1 MKILLALTYYR
12 PHTSGLTI
20 YAERLARALAD
31 RGHAVTVLT
40 SQYDKSLPRE
50 EHLHGA
56 NVVRV
61 PVAFRLSKGVIM
73 PTFGRVAWNMV
84 RHHDVLSLHL
94 PQFDASGLALRGRL
108 LKKPVVLTY
117 HCDLQLPP
125 GLFSR
130 IVDKVVF
137 YSNVLAARWSDAIV
151 TYTQDYAAH
160 SPFLSRYLDKV
171 KVIPPPVHVSTPTAK
186 EIVAFRDKWQLNGHR
201 VIGFAARL
209 ATEKGVE
216 YVLEALPRILEA
228 HPAARVLFAGPYQ
241 NVIGEEAYLRRV
253 MPLIQQYPDHWSFLG
268 ILDPHAMA
276 AFFSNCDVT
285 VLPSL
290 NSTESFGLVQ
300 VEGMLCGAPSIASA
314 LPGVRQPVMMT
325 GMGEVVPIADSA
337 ALAEAV
343 IRVLNDR
350 DKYVHPRS
358 EIEALFSTER
368 TAEMYEQLFE
378 ELLLAKGV
386 YESHDSANPAGRG
399 ADGQRIS

>member
-31 RGHAVTVLT
+31 RGHRVTVLT

-50 EHLHGA
+50 EHAHG
-56 NVVRV
+56 VDIVRV
-61 PVAFRLSKGVIM
+61 PVAFRVSKGVIM
-73 PTFGRVAWNMV
+73 PTFGAVAWKMV
-84 RHHDVLSLHL
+84 RTHDVLSLHL
-94 PQFDASGLALRGRL
+94 PQFDASGLAARGRL
-108 LKKPVVLTY
+108 LKKPVTLTY

-137 YSNVLAARWSDAIV
+137 GSNILAAQFADTIV
-151 TYTQDYAAH
+151 AYTKDYATH

-171 KVIPPPVHVSTPTAK
+171 KVIPPPVHVPAVTPA
-186 EIVAFRDKWQLNGHR
+186 EIAAFRAKWELMDQR

-216 YVLEALPRILEA
+216 IMLGALPRVLEA
-228 HPAARVLFAGPYQ
+228 HPDARVLFAGPYQ
-241 NVIGEEAYLRRV
+241 NVLGEEAYAKHI
-253 MPLIQQYPDHWSFLG
+253 MPLVEKYPDHWTFLG
-268 ILDPHAMA
+268 ILNPHEMA
-276 AFFSNCDVT
+276 ALFHNCDVT

-314 LPGVRQPVMMT
+314 LPGVRQPVLTT
-325 GMGEVVPIADSA
+325 GMGEVVPISDSA

-343 IRVLNDR
+343 IRVLNDKA
-350 DKYVHPRS
+350 KYLRPRS
-358 EIEALFSTER
+358 DIEALFSTPR
-368 TAEMYEQLFE
+368 TAELYEKLFE
-378 ELLLAKGV
+378 DLLARKKGV
-386 YESHDSANPAGRG
+386 NASEHHESVKENVG
-399 ADGQRIS
+399 

>member
-31 RGHAVTVLT
+31 RGHRVTVLT

-50 EHLHGA
+50 EHAHG
-56 NVVRV
+56 VDIVRV
-61 PVAFRLSKGVIM
+61 PVAFRVSKGVIM
-73 PTFGRVAWNMV
+73 PTFGAVAWKMV
-84 RHHDVLSLHL
+84 RTHDVLSLHL
-94 PQFDASGLALRGRL
+94 PQFDASGLAARGRL
-108 LKKPVVLTY
+108 LKKPVMLTY

-137 YSNVLAARWSDAIV
+137 GSNILAAQFADTIV
-151 TYTQDYAAH
+151 AYTRDYATH

-171 KVIPPPVHVSTPTAK
+171 KVIPPPIHVPVVTPA
-186 EIVAFRDKWQLNGHR
+186 EIAAFRTKWELMDQC

-216 YVLEALPRILEA
+216 IMLGALPRVLEA
-228 HPAARVLFAGPYQ
+228 HPDARVLFAGPYQ
-241 NVIGEEAYLRRV
+241 NVLGEEAYAKHI
-253 MPLIQQYPDHWSFLG
+253 MPLVEKYPDHWTFLG
-268 ILDPHAMA
+268 ILNPHEMA
-276 AFFSNCDVT
+276 ALFHNCDVT

-314 LPGVRQPVMMT
+314 LPGVRQPVLTT
-325 GMGEVVPIADSA
+325 GMGEVVPIGDSA

-343 IRVLNDR
+343 IRVLNDKA
-350 DKYVHPRS
+350 KYSRPRS
-358 EIEALFSTER
+358 DIEALFSTPR
-368 TAEMYEQLFE
+368 TAELYEKLFE
-378 ELLLAKGV
+378 DLLARKKGV
-386 YESHDSANPAGRG
+386 NASEHHESVKENVG
-399 ADGQRIS
+399 